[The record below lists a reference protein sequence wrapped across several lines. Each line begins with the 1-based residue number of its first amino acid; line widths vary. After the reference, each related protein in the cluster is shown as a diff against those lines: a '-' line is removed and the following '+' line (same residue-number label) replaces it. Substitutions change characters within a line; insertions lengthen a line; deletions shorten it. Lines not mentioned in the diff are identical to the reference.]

1 MEDAKSGLG
10 TRGRIHSGNG
20 DPEAIVILRFLM
32 FALTARAALT
42 PLETIDHPLLLIED
56 GKIVSLGSRSAT
68 EIPKR
73 AKHVDFGQHVL
84 APGLVDIHI
93 HGGVGYDV
101 MHDDETGRQRMERF
115 LVAHA
120 VTSYYPTTVTASV
133 EEIVRAL
140 DRLATAVEKCG
151 ANPSRDGVARPLG
164 IHLEGPYLSHV
175 RRGVHPPEKLLNPDL
190 RTFDRF
196 WQASRGQI
204 RVMTIAPELPGAL
217 EVITEAARRGV
228 CVSLGHS
235 DATFEQAQAG
245 VSAGARHATHTF
257 NAMRALKHRD
267 PGILGEVLSNPK
279 LSADIIVDGI
289 HVHPSVVRMF
299 VQAKGPEHA
308 VLITDGTAAT
318 GMPNGRYMLGSLE
331 VDVHDGMC
339 LHDGKLAG
347 SVLTLD
353 RAVRNVMKF
362 ADVPLQQAVRFASLN
377 AAAAVGAG
385 GRGQLQVG
393 GVADLV
399 VLNQCGE
406 VHATVVNG
414 IIAEA

>member
-1 MEDAKSGLG
+1 M
-10 TRGRIHSGNG
+10 I
-20 DPEAIVILRFLM
+20 
-32 FALTARAALT
+32 ALTARAALT
-42 PLETIDHPLLLIED
+42 PAETIDHPLLLIEE
-56 GKIVSLGSRSAT
+56 GKIASIGSRSSG
-68 EIPKR
+68 EIPSG
-73 AKHVDFGQHVL
+73 AKHVDFGDHL
-84 APGLVDIHI
+84 LSPGLVDIHI
-93 HGGVGYDV
+93 HGAVGYDV
-101 MHDDETGRQRMERF
+101 MHDDKAGRQRMEKF
-115 LVAHA
+115 LVAHG
-120 VTSYYPTTVTASV
+120 VTSYYPTTVTASE

-140 DRLATAVEKCG
+140 DRLATAIEG
-151 ANPSRDGVARPLG
+151 AGKNPSRDGLAQPLG
-164 IHLEGPYLSHV
+164 IHLEGPFLSHA
-175 RRGVHPPEKLLNPDL
+175 RRGVHPPERLLNPDL
-190 RTFDRF
+190 RTFDKF

-217 EVITEAARRGV
+217 EVITEASKRGV
-228 CVSLGHS
+228 CVSMGHS
-235 DATFEQAQAG
+235 DATFEQAQSG

-257 NAMRALKHRD
+257 NAMRSLKHRD

-299 VQAKGPEHA
+299 VRAKGPERA

-318 GMPNGRYMLGSLE
+318 GMPDGRYKLGSLE

-353 RAVRNVMKF
+353 KAVRNVMKF
-362 ADVPLQQAVRFASLN
+362 ADVTLQQAVRFATLN
-377 AAAAVGAG
+377 AAVAVGAS

-393 GVADLV
+393 GPADLL

-406 VHATVVNG
+406 AQATVVNG
-414 IIAEA
+414 VIAEA